1 MAEQTESAVV
11 AGEKI
16 TVSLSPI
23 GSAPVL
29 KQKKFAV
36 SRDKSMG
43 WLNQW
48 LRKNLKCE
56 AAESVFVYVQHS
68 FSPALDTNLGALYD
82 CYGSNGKLTLA
93 YSKMRAYG

>member
-1 MAEQTESAVV
+1 MAELAESVV
-11 AGEKI
+11 EKI

-23 GSAPVL
+23 GNAPAL
-29 KQKKFAV
+29 KQKRFAV
-36 SRDKSMG
+36 SREKNIG

-48 LRKNLKCE
+48 LRKNLKCD
-56 AAESVFVYVQHS
+56 AADSVFVYIQNS
-68 FSPALDTNLGALYD
+68 FSPALDTDLGSLYD